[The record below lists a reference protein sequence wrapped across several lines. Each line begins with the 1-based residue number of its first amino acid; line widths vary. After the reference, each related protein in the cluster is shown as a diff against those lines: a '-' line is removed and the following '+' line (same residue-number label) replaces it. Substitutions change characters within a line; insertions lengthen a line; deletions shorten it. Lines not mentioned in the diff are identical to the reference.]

1 MITVLQTLAGC
12 VGLPPEALEMLKS
25 VWISKLKLS
34 EDELDR
40 ELENVDNDADDEE
53 EDEVIYYVHLY

>member
-53 EDEVIYYVHLY
+53 EDEVI